1 MTKSLHNFPDFI
13 QTAWN
18 KSGFTSLTD
27 IQERAIPDQIDNKD
41 MIIESPTGTG
51 KTLAYALPALSKLSA
66 EIKNAQVLFLA
77 PTRELAMQIYDVCQK
92 FTENS
97 GLSGASLIGGANMQR
112 QLDKLKKKPQYIV
125 GTPGRVKE
133 LIQNKKL
140 KVHDVKTIVID
151 EADHII
157 EAGFNGDVE
166 QVIGA
171 TLKDRQLVFV
181 SATINKKTEDWSRK
195 LAVDPVVVKVQKE
208 AVESQ
213 VTHTFMVSEYRDKVD
228 NLRKLIRH
236 TPDIKAMVFIN
247 SSMKMDEFAS
257 KLEYKKIKL
266 GVLAGNS
273 TKQERQKVLNDFKNG
288 KIPVLLTTDVATRGL
303 DIPDVT
309 HVVHFELP
317 EDVKQ
322 YVHRSGRTGRMG
334 KEGTVVSLVTKAE
347 LSSVKKWTAKMNV
360 TLQKQHLEKGQVVI
374 EEKNKTSY
382 NERGSKQDNKVS
394 KQKTS
399 VSKKNRESDNKRS

>member
-1 MTKSLHNFPDFI
+1 MTQSLQNFPEFI
-13 QTAWN
+13 RNAWD
-18 KSGFTSLTD
+18 KSGFSAFTD
-27 IQERAIPDQIDNKD
+27 IQERAIPEQLENKD
-41 MIIESPTGTG
+41 LIIESPTGTG
-51 KTLAYALPALSKLSA
+51 KTLAYALPALSKLNP
-66 EIKNAQVLFLA
+66 EVKNAQVLFLA

-112 QLDKLKKKPQYIV
+112 QLDKLKKKPQFIV

-140 KVHDVKTIVID
+140 KVHEVKTIVID

-166 QVIGA
+166 QVIAA

-181 SATINKKTEDWSRK
+181 SATINNKTEDWSKK
-195 LAVDPVVVKVQKE
+195 LAVTPVIVKVEKDLVKSE
-208 AVESQ
+208 VA
-213 VTHTFMVSEYRDKVD
+213 HTFMVSDYRDKVE

-236 TPDIKAMVFIN
+236 TPGIKAMVFIN
-247 SSMKMDEFAS
+247 SSMKMDEFAT

-273 TKQERQKVLNDFKNG
+273 TKQDRQRVINDFKNG

-309 HVVHFELP
+309 HVVHFEMP

-347 LSSVKKWTAKMNV
+347 LTSVKKWTAKMNV
-360 TLQKQHLEKGQVVI
+360 PLQKQLLEKGQVIV
-374 EEKNKTSY
+374 EESASKGPSTKRTAPKNEKSMQ
-382 NERGSKQDNKVS
+382 RKSDGSK
-394 KQKTS
+394 
-399 VSKKNRESDNKRS
+399 KRR

>member
-1 MTKSLHNFPDFI
+1 MTQLIHSFPEFI
-13 QTAWN
+13 QNAWS

-27 IQERAIPDQIDNKD
+27 IQERAIPSLLDNKD
-41 MIIESPTGTG
+41 TVIESPTGTG
-51 KTLAYALPALSKLSA
+51 KTLAYALPALAKLDQ
-66 EIKNAQVLFLA
+66 EIKNAQVIFLA
-77 PTRELAMQIYDVCQK
+77 PTRELAMQIYEVCQK

-112 QLDKLKKKPQYIV
+112 QLDKLKKKPQFIV

-140 KVHDVKTIVID
+140 KMHEVKTIVID

-166 QVIGA
+166 QVIAA
-171 TLKDRQLVFV
+171 TLKDRHLVFV
-181 SATINKKTEDWSRK
+181 SATINKKTEDWSNK
-195 LAVDPVVVKVQKE
+195 LAVDPVVIKVEKE
-208 AVESQ
+208 AVTNQ
-213 VTHTFMVSEYRDKVD
+213 VTHTFMISEYRDKVD

-236 TPDIKAMVFIN
+236 TPGIKAIVFIN

-273 TKQERQKVLNDFKNG
+273 TKQERQKVLNDFKRG

-347 LSSVKKWTAKMNV
+347 LSSVKKWTSNLNV
-360 TLQKQHLEKGQVVI
+360 PLQKQLLERGQVLI
-374 EEKNKTSY
+374 EETQKETPKKQTAPKNGKPLSRKP
-382 NERGSKQDNKVS
+382 NPDLKRRDSKDN
-394 KQKTS
+394 
-399 VSKKNRESDNKRS
+399 RS

>member
-1 MTKSLHNFPDFI
+1 MTQLIHSFPEFI
-13 QTAWN
+13 QNAWN

-27 IQERAIPDQIDNKD
+27 IQERAMPNLLENKD
-41 MIIESPTGTG
+41 IVIESPTGTG
-51 KTLAYALPALSKLSA
+51 KTLAYALPALAKLDP
-66 EIKNAQVLFLA
+66 ETKNAQVVFLA
-77 PTRELAMQIYDVCQK
+77 PTRELAMQIYEVCQK

-140 KVHDVKTIVID
+140 KVHEVKTIVID

-181 SATINKKTEDWSRK
+181 SATINKKTEDWSNK
-195 LAVDPVVVKVQKE
+195 LAVEPSIIKVEKQE
-208 AVESQ
+208 TANQ
-213 VTHTFMVSEYRDKVD
+213 VTHSFMVSEYRDKVD

-236 TPDIKAMVFIN
+236 TPGIKAIVFIN

-273 TKQERQKVLNDFKNG
+273 TKQERQKVLNDFKRG

-309 HVVHFELP
+309 HVVHLELP

-334 KEGTVVSLVTKAE
+334 KEGMVVSLVTKSE
-347 LSSVKKWTAKMNV
+347 LSSVKKWTANIDV
-360 TLQKQHLEKGQVVI
+360 PLQKQLLERGNVVI
-374 EEKNKTSY
+374 EDIQKNTFKKQSPQK
-382 NERGSKQDNKVS
+382 NGVPANKKPFSAKKKRDSKDS
-394 KQKTS
+394 
-399 VSKKNRESDNKRS
+399 R

>member
-394 KQKTS
+394 QQKTS
-399 VSKKNRESDNKRS
+399 VNKKNRESDKKRS

>member
-1 MTKSLHNFPDFI
+1 MTQSLHNFPEFI
-13 QTAWN
+13 QNAWN
-18 KSGFTSLTD
+18 KSGFSALTD
-27 IQERAIPDQIDNKD
+27 IQERSIPDQLKNKD
-41 MIIESPTGTG
+41 LIIESPTGTG
-51 KTLAYALPALSKLSA
+51 KTLAYALPALSKLNP
-66 EIKNAQVLFLA
+66 EVKNAQVLFLA
-77 PTRELAMQIYDVCQK
+77 PTRELAMQIYEVCQK

-97 GLSGASLIGGANMQR
+97 GFSGASLIGGANMQR

-140 KVHDVKTIVID
+140 KVHEVKTIVID

-166 QVIGA
+166 QVIAA

-181 SATINKKTEDWSRK
+181 SATINNKTEDWSRK
-195 LAVDPVVVKVQKE
+195 LAVDPVVVKVEKE
-208 AVESQ
+208 SVKSE
-213 VTHTFMVSEYRDKVD
+213 VTHTFMVSDYRDKVD

-236 TPDIKAMVFIN
+236 TPGIKAMVFIN
-247 SSMKMDEFAS
+247 SSMKMDEFAT

-309 HVVHFELP
+309 HVVHFEMP

-334 KEGTVVSLVTKAE
+334 KEGTVVSLVTKTE
-347 LSSVKKWTAKMNV
+347 LTSVKKWTAKMNV
-360 TLQKQHLEKGQVVI
+360 PLQKQFLEQGQVI
-374 EEKNKTSY
+374 IKEDSEKARTSDKRLAAPKSAKPAHLKS
-382 NERGSKQDNKVS
+382 E
-394 KQKTS
+394 T
-399 VSKKNRESDNKRS
+399 SKKRR

>member
-1 MTKSLHNFPDFI
+1 MTQSLQNFPEFI
-13 QTAWN
+13 RNAWD
-18 KSGFTSLTD
+18 KSGFSAFTD
-27 IQERAIPDQIDNKD
+27 IQERAIPEQLENKD
-41 MIIESPTGTG
+41 LIIESPTGTG
-51 KTLAYALPALSKLSA
+51 KTLAYALPALSKLNP
-66 EIKNAQVLFLA
+66 EVKNAQVLFLA

-112 QLDKLKKKPQYIV
+112 QLDKLKKKPQFIV

-140 KVHDVKTIVID
+140 KVHEVKTIVID

-166 QVIGA
+166 QVIAA

-181 SATINKKTEDWSRK
+181 SATINNKTEDWSRK
-195 LAVDPVVVKVQKE
+195 LAVEPVIVKVEKDLVKSE
-208 AVESQ
+208 
-213 VTHTFMVSEYRDKVD
+213 VTHTFMVSDYRDKVE

-236 TPDIKAMVFIN
+236 TPGIKAMVFIN
-247 SSMKMDEFAS
+247 SSMKMDEFAT

-273 TKQERQKVLNDFKNG
+273 TKQDRQRVINDFKNG

-309 HVVHFELP
+309 HVVHFEMP

-347 LSSVKKWTAKMNV
+347 LTSVKKWTTKMNV
-360 TLQKQHLEKGQVVI
+360 PLQKQLLEKGQVIV
-374 EEKNKTSY
+374 EESASKGPSTKRTAPKNEKSMQRKTD
-382 NERGSKQDNKVS
+382 GSK
-394 KQKTS
+394 
-399 VSKKNRESDNKRS
+399 KRR

>member
-1 MTKSLHNFPDFI
+1 MTEQIHSFPEYI

-27 IQERAIPDQIDNKD
+27 IQERAIPKLIENKD
-41 MIIESPTGTG
+41 IVIESPTGTG
-51 KTLAYALPALSKLSA
+51 KTLAYVLPALAKLDP
-66 EIKNAQVLFLA
+66 EIKNAQAVFLA
-77 PTRELAMQIYDVCQK
+77 PTRELAMQIYEVCQK

-112 QLDKLKKKPQYIV
+112 QLDKLKKKPQFIV

-140 KVHDVKTIVID
+140 KMHEVKTIVID

-166 QVIGA
+166 QVIAA

-181 SATINKKTEDWSRK
+181 SATINKKTEDWSK
-195 LAVDPVVVKVQKE
+195 KF
-208 AVESQ
+208 AVEPAVIKVEKQ
-213 VTHTFMVSEYRDKVD
+213 AEANKVKHTFMVSDYRDKVD

-236 TPDIKAMVFIN
+236 TPGIKAIVFIN

-273 TKQERQKVLNDFKNG
+273 TKQERQKVLNDFKKG

-347 LSSVKKWTAKMNV
+347 LSSIKKWTTNMNV
-360 TLQKQHLEKGQVVI
+360 PLHKQHLERGNIVI
-374 EEKNKTSY
+374 EDIQKETEKKKAAPNNGQLQNRKT
-382 NERGSKQDNKVS
+382 NGI
-394 KQKTS
+394 
-399 VSKKNRESDNKRS
+399 KKKRD

>member
-1 MTKSLHNFPDFI
+1 MTQLIHSFPEFI
-13 QTAWN
+13 QNAWN

-27 IQERAIPDQIDNKD
+27 IQERAMPNLLENKD
-41 MIIESPTGTG
+41 IVIESPTGTG
-51 KTLAYALPALSKLSA
+51 KTLAYALPALAKLDP
-66 EIKNAQVLFLA
+66 ETKNAQVVFLA
-77 PTRELAMQIYDVCQK
+77 PTRELAMQIYEVCQK

-140 KVHDVKTIVID
+140 KVHEVKTIVID

-181 SATINKKTEDWSRK
+181 SATINKKTEDWSNK
-195 LAVDPVVVKVQKE
+195 LAVEPSIIKVEKQE
-208 AVESQ
+208 TANQ
-213 VTHTFMVSEYRDKVD
+213 VTHSFMVSEYRDKVD

-236 TPDIKAMVFIN
+236 TPGIKAIVFIN

-273 TKQERQKVLNDFKNG
+273 TKQERQKVLNDFKRG

-309 HVVHFELP
+309 HVVHLELP

-334 KEGTVVSLVTKAE
+334 KEGMVVSLVTKSE
-347 LSSVKKWTAKMNV
+347 LSSVKKWTANIDV
-360 TLQKQHLEKGQVVI
+360 PLQKQLLERGNVVI
-374 EEKNKTSY
+374 EDIQKNTFKKQSPQK
-382 NERGSKQDNKVS
+382 NGVPANKKPFSAKKERDSKDS
-394 KQKTS
+394 
-399 VSKKNRESDNKRS
+399 R

>member
-1 MTKSLHNFPDFI
+1 MTQSLQNFPEFI
-13 QTAWN
+13 RNAWD
-18 KSGFTSLTD
+18 KSGFSAFTD
-27 IQERAIPDQIDNKD
+27 IQERSIPEQLENKD
-41 MIIESPTGTG
+41 LIIESPTGTG
-51 KTLAYALPALSKLSA
+51 KTLAYALPALSKLNP
-66 EIKNAQVLFLA
+66 EVKNAQVLFLA

-112 QLDKLKKKPQYIV
+112 QLDKLKKKPQFIV

-140 KVHDVKTIVID
+140 KVHEVKTIVID

-166 QVIGA
+166 QVIAA

-181 SATINKKTEDWSRK
+181 SATINNKTEDWSRK
-195 LAVDPVVVKVQKE
+195 LAVAPVIVKVEKDLVKSE
-208 AVESQ
+208 
-213 VTHTFMVSEYRDKVD
+213 VTHTFMVSDYRDKVE

-236 TPDIKAMVFIN
+236 TPGIKAMVFIN
-247 SSMKMDEFAS
+247 SSMKMDEFAT

-273 TKQERQKVLNDFKNG
+273 TKQDRQKVINDFKNG

-309 HVVHFELP
+309 HVVHFEMP

-347 LSSVKKWTAKMNV
+347 LTSVKKWTAKMNV
-360 TLQKQHLEKGQVVI
+360 PLQKQLLEKGQVIV
-374 EEKNKTSY
+374 EESASKGPSTKRTAPKNEKSMQRKTD
-382 NERGSKQDNKVS
+382 GSK
-394 KQKTS
+394 
-399 VSKKNRESDNKRS
+399 KRR

>member
-1 MTKSLHNFPDFI
+1 MTQSLHIFPEFI
-13 QTAWN
+13 QNAWN
-18 KSGFTSLTD
+18 KSGFSALTD
-27 IQERAIPDQIDNKD
+27 IQERSIPDQLENKD

-51 KTLAYALPALSKLSA
+51 KTLAYALPALSRLNP
-66 EIKNAQVLFLA
+66 EVKNAQVLFLA
-77 PTRELAMQIYDVCQK
+77 PTRELAMQIYEVCQK

-140 KVHDVKTIVID
+140 KVHEVKTIVID

-166 QVIGA
+166 QVIAA

-181 SATINKKTEDWSRK
+181 SATINNKTEDWSNK
-195 LAVDPVVVKVQKE
+195 LAVDPVIVKVEKE
-208 AVESQ
+208 AVKSE
-213 VTHTFMVSEYRDKVD
+213 VKHTFMVSDYRDKVD

-236 TPDIKAMVFIN
+236 TPGIKAMVFIN
-247 SSMKMDEFAS
+247 SSMKMDEFAT

-273 TKQERQKVLNDFKNG
+273 TKQDRQKVLNDFKNG

-309 HVVHFELP
+309 HVVHFEMP

-347 LSSVKKWTAKMNV
+347 LTSVKKWTAKMNV
-360 TLQKQHLEKGQVVI
+360 PLQKQFLDHGEVIIKEDTLKPRTLDKRTSGQKSGKQAHRKSDI
-374 EEKNKTSY
+374 SKNK
-382 NERGSKQDNKVS
+382 R
-394 KQKTS
+394 
-399 VSKKNRESDNKRS
+399 

>member
-1 MTKSLHNFPDFI
+1 MTEQIHSFPEYI
-13 QTAWN
+13 QAAWN

-27 IQERAIPDQIDNKD
+27 IQERAIPKLLENKD
-41 MIIESPTGTG
+41 IVIESPTGTG
-51 KTLAYALPALSKLSA
+51 KTLAYVLPALAKLDP
-66 EIKNAQVLFLA
+66 EIKNAQAVFLA

-112 QLDKLKKKPQYIV
+112 QLDKLKKKPQFIV

-140 KVHDVKTIVID
+140 KMHEVKTIVID

-166 QVIGA
+166 QVIAA

-181 SATINKKTEDWSRK
+181 SATINKKTEDWSKK
-195 LAVDPVVVKVQKE
+195 LAVEPAVIKVEKQAEANQVK
-208 AVESQ
+208 
-213 VTHTFMVSEYRDKVD
+213 HTFMVSDYRDKVD

-236 TPDIKAMVFIN
+236 TPGIKAIVFIN

-257 KLEYKKIKL
+257 RLEYKKIKL

-273 TKQERQKVLNDFKNG
+273 TKQERQKVLNDFKKG

-347 LSSVKKWTAKMNV
+347 LSSIKKWTTNINV
-360 TLQKQHLEKGQVVI
+360 PLQKQLLERGNIVI
-374 EEKNKTSY
+374 EDIQKETEKKEAAPNNGQPQNRKT
-382 NERGSKQDNKVS
+382 NGI
-394 KQKTS
+394 
-399 VSKKNRESDNKRS
+399 KKKRD

>member
-1 MTKSLHNFPDFI
+1 MTQSLQNFPEFI
-13 QTAWN
+13 QNAWN
-18 KSGFTSLTD
+18 KSGFSAFTD
-27 IQERAIPDQIDNKD
+27 IQERAIPEQLENKD
-41 MIIESPTGTG
+41 LIIESPTGTG
-51 KTLAYALPALSKLSA
+51 KTLAYALPALSKLNP

-77 PTRELAMQIYDVCQK
+77 PTRELAMQIYEVCQK
-92 FTENS
+92 FSENS

-112 QLDKLKKKPQYIV
+112 QLDKLKKKPQFIV

-140 KVHDVKTIVID
+140 KVHEVKTIVID

-166 QVIGA
+166 QVIAA

-181 SATINKKTEDWSRK
+181 SATINNKTEDWSRK
-195 LAVDPVVVKVQKE
+195 LAVAPVIVKVEKDLVKSE
-208 AVESQ
+208 VS
-213 VTHTFMVSEYRDKVD
+213 HTFMVSDYRDKVE

-236 TPDIKAMVFIN
+236 TPGIKAMVFIN
-247 SSMKMDEFAS
+247 SSMKMDEFAT

-273 TKQERQKVLNDFKNG
+273 TKQDRQKVINDFKNG

-309 HVVHFELP
+309 HVVHFEMP

-347 LSSVKKWTAKMNV
+347 LTSVKKWTAKMNV
-360 TLQKQHLEKGQVVI
+360 PLQKQLLEKGQVIV
-374 EEKNKTSY
+374 EEGVNKGSSTKRTAPKNEKNMQRKS
-382 NERGSKQDNKVS
+382 EGSK
-394 KQKTS
+394 
-399 VSKKNRESDNKRS
+399 KRR

>member
-51 KTLAYALPALSKLSA
+51 KTLAYALPALSKLNPG
-66 EIKNAQVLFLA
+66 IKNAQVLFLA
-77 PTRELAMQIYDVCQK
+77 PTRELAMQIYEVCQK

-195 LAVDPVVVKVQKE
+195 LAVDPVVVKVQNE

-360 TLQKQHLEKGQVVI
+360 ALQKQLLEKGQVVI

-382 NERGSKQDNKVS
+382 NERGFKQDAKVS
-394 KQKTS
+394 QQKTS
-399 VSKKNRESDNKRS
+399 VSKKNRESDKKRS

>member
-382 NERGSKQDNKVS
+382 NERGSK
-394 KQKTS
+394 
-399 VSKKNRESDNKRS
+399 

>member
-1 MTKSLHNFPDFI
+1 MIHSFPEFI
-13 QTAWN
+13 QTAWD

-27 IQERAIPDQIDNKD
+27 IQESAIPELLANRDVV
-41 MIIESPTGTG
+41 IESPTGTG
-51 KTLAYALPALSKLSA
+51 KTLAYALPALTKLDP
-66 EIKNAQVLFLA
+66 EIKNAQVIFLA
-77 PTRELAMQIYDVCQK
+77 PTRELAMQIYEVCQK

-97 GLSGASLIGGANMQR
+97 SISGASLIGGANMQR
-112 QLDKLKKKPQYIV
+112 QLDKLKKKPQFIV

-140 KVHDVKTIVID
+140 KMHEVKTIVID

-166 QVIGA
+166 QVIAA

-181 SATINKKTEDWSRK
+181 SATINKKTEDWSKK
-195 LAVDPVVVKVQKE
+195 LAIDPIVIKVEKK
-208 AVESQ
+208 AVANEVIHS
-213 VTHTFMVSEYRDKVD
+213 FMLSEYRDKVD

-236 TPDIKAMVFIN
+236 TPGIKAMVFVN

-273 TKQERQKVLNDFKNG
+273 TKQERQKVIMDFKRG

-303 DIPDVT
+303 DIPDIT
-309 HVVHFELP
+309 HVVHLELP
-317 EDVKQ
+317 EDLKQ

-334 KEGTVVSLVTKAE
+334 KSGTVVSLVTKAE
-347 LSSVKKWTAKMNV
+347 LSSIKKWTTNLNV
-360 TLQKQHLEKGQVVI
+360 PLQKQHLERGQVLFEDSSKEPI
-374 EEKNKTSY
+374 KKSATSKN
-382 NERGSKQDNKVS
+382 SKPKFVQKRKDS
-394 KQKTS
+394 KE
-399 VSKKNRESDNKRS
+399 N

>member
-1 MTKSLHNFPDFI
+1 MTQTLQTFPEFI
-13 QTAWN
+13 QNAWN
-18 KSGFTSLTD
+18 KSGFSALTD
-27 IQERAIPDQIDNKD
+27 IQERSIPDQLENKD

-51 KTLAYALPALSKLSA
+51 KTLAYALPALSKLNP
-66 EIKNAQVLFLA
+66 EVKNAQVLFLA
-77 PTRELAMQIYDVCQK
+77 PTRELAMQIYEVCQK

-140 KVHDVKTIVID
+140 KVHEVKTIVID

-181 SATINKKTEDWSRK
+181 SATINNKTEEWSRK
-195 LAVDPVVVKVQKE
+195 LAVDPVVVKVEKD
-208 AVESQ
+208 AVKSE
-213 VTHTFMVSEYRDKVD
+213 VTHTFMVSDYRDKVE

-236 TPDIKAMVFIN
+236 TPGIKAMVFIN
-247 SSMKMDEFAS
+247 SSMKMDEFAT

-273 TKQERQKVLNDFKNG
+273 TKQDRQKVINDFKKG

-309 HVVHFELP
+309 HVVHFEMP

-347 LSSVKKWTAKMNV
+347 LTSVKKWTAKMNV
-360 TLQKQHLEKGQVVI
+360 PLQKQLLEKGQVIV
-374 EEKNKTSY
+374 EDGGSRGAYSDKRPASPKNGKPAQRKSDVPR
-382 NERGSKQDNKVS
+382 ER
-394 KQKTS
+394 
-399 VSKKNRESDNKRS
+399 R

>member
-27 IQERAIPDQIDNKD
+27 IQERALPDQVDNKD

-51 KTLAYALPALSKLSA
+51 KTLAYALPALSKLNPG
-66 EIKNAQVLFLA
+66 IKNAQVLFLA
-77 PTRELAMQIYDVCQK
+77 PTRELAMQIYEVCQK

-213 VTHTFMVSEYRDKVD
+213 VTHTFMVSDYRDKVD

-303 DIPDVT
+303 DIPDIT

-360 TLQKQHLEKGQVVI
+360 TLQKQNLEKGQVVI
-374 EEKNKTSY
+374 EEINKTSY
-382 NERGSKQDNKVS
+382 NERGFKQDTKVS
-394 KQKTS
+394 QQKTS

>member
-1 MTKSLHNFPDFI
+1 MTEQIHSFPEYI

-27 IQERAIPDQIDNKD
+27 IQERAIPKLLENKD
-41 MIIESPTGTG
+41 IVIESPTGTG
-51 KTLAYALPALSKLSA
+51 KTLAYVLPALAKLDP
-66 EIKNAQVLFLA
+66 EIKNAQAVFLA

-112 QLDKLKKKPQYIV
+112 QLDKLKKKPQFIV

-140 KVHDVKTIVID
+140 KMHEVKTIVID

-166 QVIGA
+166 QVIAA

-181 SATINKKTEDWSRK
+181 SATINKKTEDWSK
-195 LAVDPVVVKVQKE
+195 KF
-208 AVESQ
+208 AVEPAVIKVEKQAEANQ
-213 VTHTFMVSEYRDKVD
+213 VKHTFMVSDYRDKVD

-236 TPDIKAMVFIN
+236 TPGIKAIVFIN

-273 TKQERQKVLNDFKNG
+273 TKQERQKVLNDFKKG

-347 LSSVKKWTAKMNV
+347 LSSIKKWTTNMNV
-360 TLQKQHLEKGQVVI
+360 PLHKQHLERGNIVI
-374 EEKNKTSY
+374 EDIQKETEKKKAAPNNGQLQNRKT
-382 NERGSKQDNKVS
+382 NGI
-394 KQKTS
+394 
-399 VSKKNRESDNKRS
+399 KKKRD

>member
-1 MTKSLHNFPDFI
+1 MTQLIHSFPEFI
-13 QTAWN
+13 QNAWN

-27 IQERAIPDQIDNKD
+27 IQECAIPSLLENKD
-41 MIIESPTGTG
+41 IVIESPTGTG
-51 KTLAYALPALSKLSA
+51 KTLAYALPALAKLDL
-66 EIKNAQVLFLA
+66 EVKNAQVIFLA
-77 PTRELAMQIYDVCQK
+77 PTRELAMQIYEVCQK

-97 GLSGASLIGGANMQR
+97 GISGASLIGGANMQR

-140 KVHDVKTIVID
+140 KVHEVKTIVID

-166 QVIGA
+166 QVISA
-171 TLKDRQLVFV
+171 TLKNRQLVFV
-181 SATINKKTEDWSRK
+181 SATINKKTEDWSSK
-195 LAVDPVVVKVQKE
+195 LAVEPSIIKVDKQKT
-208 AVESQ
+208 ANQ

-236 TPDIKAMVFIN
+236 TPGIKAIVFIN

-273 TKQERQKVLNDFKNG
+273 TKQERQKVLNDFKRG

-309 HVVHFELP
+309 HVVHLELP

-334 KEGTVVSLVTKAE
+334 KAGIVVSLVTKAE
-347 LSSVKKWTAKMNV
+347 LSSVKKWTANINV
-360 TLQKQHLEKGQVVI
+360 PLQKQLLERGNVVI
-374 EEKNKTSY
+374 EDIEKNSVKKYSHQKD
-382 NERGSKQDNKVS
+382 GKPANKKS
-394 KQKTS
+394 APGNK
-399 VSKKNRESDNKRS
+399 KKN

>member
-1 MTKSLHNFPDFI
+1 MTQSLQNFPEFI
-13 QTAWN
+13 RNAWD
-18 KSGFTSLTD
+18 KSGFSAFTD
-27 IQERAIPDQIDNKD
+27 IQERSIPEQLENKD
-41 MIIESPTGTG
+41 LIIESPTGTG
-51 KTLAYALPALSKLSA
+51 KTLAYALPALSKLNP
-66 EIKNAQVLFLA
+66 EVKNAQVLFLA

-112 QLDKLKKKPQYIV
+112 QLDKLKKKPQFIV

-140 KVHDVKTIVID
+140 KVHEVKTIVID

-166 QVIGA
+166 QVIAA

-181 SATINKKTEDWSRK
+181 SATINNKTEDWSRK
-195 LAVDPVVVKVQKE
+195 LAVAPVIVKVEKDLVKSE
-208 AVESQ
+208 
-213 VTHTFMVSEYRDKVD
+213 VTHTFMVSDYRDKVE

-236 TPDIKAMVFIN
+236 TPGIKAMVFIN
-247 SSMKMDEFAS
+247 SSMKMDEFAT

-273 TKQERQKVLNDFKNG
+273 TKQDRQKVINDFKNG

-309 HVVHFELP
+309 HVVHFEMP

-347 LSSVKKWTAKMNV
+347 LTSVKKWTAKMNV
-360 TLQKQHLEKGQVVI
+360 PLQKQLLEKGQVIV
-374 EEKNKTSY
+374 EESASKGPSTKRTAPKNEKNMQRKTD
-382 NERGSKQDNKVS
+382 GSK
-394 KQKTS
+394 
-399 VSKKNRESDNKRS
+399 KRR

>member
-1 MTKSLHNFPDFI
+1 MTQLIHSFPEFI
-13 QTAWN
+13 QNAWD
-18 KSGFTSLTD
+18 KSGFTSFTD
-27 IQERAIPDQIDNKD
+27 IQEQAVPKLLENRDIV
-41 MIIESPTGTG
+41 IESPTGTG
-51 KTLAYALPALSKLSA
+51 KTLAYALPALAKLNP
-66 EIKNAQVLFLA
+66 EVKNAQVIFLA

-92 FTENS
+92 FSENS

-112 QLDKLKKKPQYIV
+112 QLDKLKKKPQFIV

-140 KVHDVKTIVID
+140 KMHEVKTIVID

-171 TLKDRQLVFV
+171 ALKDRQLVFV
-181 SATINKKTEDWSRK
+181 SATINKKTEDWSKK
-195 LAVDPVVVKVQKE
+195 LAVDSSVIKAEKQE
-208 AVESQ
+208 TENQ
-213 VTHTFMVSEYRDKVD
+213 VIHSFMLSDYRDKVE

-236 TPDIKAMVFIN
+236 TPGIKAMVFIN

-273 TKQERQKVLNDFKNG
+273 TKQERQKVLNDFKRG

-334 KEGTVVSLVTKAE
+334 KEGTVVSLVTKSE
-347 LSSVKKWTAKMNV
+347 LSLVKKWTTNLNV
-360 TLQKQHLEKGQVVI
+360 PLQKQHLERGQVVV
-374 EEKNKTSY
+374 EEIQKELKNKQ
-382 NERGSKQDNKVS
+382 NQPKQPKTPQRKSNFNK
-394 KQKTS
+394 KG
-399 VSKKNRESDNKRS
+399 RD

>member
-1 MTKSLHNFPDFI
+1 MIHSFPEFI
-13 QTAWN
+13 QNAWN

-27 IQERAIPDQIDNKD
+27 IQERAIPSLLENKD
-41 MIIESPTGTG
+41 VVIESPTGTG
-51 KTLAYALPALSKLSA
+51 KTLAYALPALAKLKP
-66 EIKNAQVLFLA
+66 EIKNAQVVFLA
-77 PTRELAMQIYDVCQK
+77 PTRELAMQIYEVCQK

-140 KVHDVKTIVID
+140 KVHEVKTIVID

-157 EAGFNGDVE
+157 EAGFNNDVE
-166 QVIGA
+166 QVINA
-171 TLKDRQLVFV
+171 TLRDRQLVFV
-181 SATINKKTEDWSRK
+181 SATINKKTEDWSSK
-195 LAVDPVVVKVQKE
+195 LAVEPIVIKVDKQE
-208 AVESQ
+208 TASQ

-236 TPDIKAMVFIN
+236 TPGIKAMVFVN
-247 SSMKMDEFAS
+247 SSIKMDEFAS

-273 TKQERQKVLNDFKNG
+273 TKQERQKVINDFKRG

-309 HVVHFELP
+309 HVVHLELP
-317 EDVKQ
+317 EDIKQ
-322 YVHRSGRTGRMG
+322 YVHRSGRTGRMS

-347 LSSVKKWTAKMNV
+347 LSSVKKWTSNLNV
-360 TLQKQHLEKGQVVI
+360 PLQKQLLERGNVVI
-374 EEKNKTSY
+374 EEVQNNSQHKNGKP
-382 NERGSKQDNKVS
+382 VI
-394 KQKTS
+394 
-399 VSKKNRESDNKRS
+399 KKSTPKKRNS

>member
-1 MTKSLHNFPDFI
+1 MTQLIQNFPEFI
-13 QTAWN
+13 QNAWD
-18 KSGFTSLTD
+18 KSGFSAFTD
-27 IQERAIPDQIDNKD
+27 IQERAIPEQLENKD
-41 MIIESPTGTG
+41 LIIESPTGTG
-51 KTLAYALPALSKLSA
+51 KTLAYALPALSKLNA
-66 EIKNAQVLFLA
+66 EVKNAQVLFLA
-77 PTRELAMQIYDVCQK
+77 PTRELAMQIYEVCQK

-112 QLDKLKKKPQYIV
+112 QLDKLKKKPQFIV

-140 KVHDVKTIVID
+140 KVHEVKTIVID

-166 QVIGA
+166 QVIAA

-181 SATINKKTEDWSRK
+181 SATINNKTEDWSRK
-195 LAVDPVVVKVQKE
+195 LAVSPIIVKVEKDLVKSE
-208 AVESQ
+208 
-213 VTHTFMVSEYRDKVD
+213 VTHTFMVSDYRDKVE

-236 TPDIKAMVFIN
+236 TPGIKAMVFIN
-247 SSMKMDEFAS
+247 SSMKMDEFAT

-273 TKQERQKVLNDFKNG
+273 TKQDRQKVINDFKNG

-309 HVVHFELP
+309 HVVHFEMP

-347 LSSVKKWTAKMNV
+347 LTSVKKWTAKMNV
-360 TLQKQHLEKGQVVI
+360 PLQKQLLEKGQVIV
-374 EEKNKTSY
+374 EEGTSKGPSTKRTAPNNDKNMQRKS
-382 NERGSKQDNKVS
+382 E
-394 KQKTS
+394 
-399 VSKKNRESDNKRS
+399 VSKKRR

>member
-1 MTKSLHNFPDFI
+1 MTQQINEFPEFI
-13 QTAWN
+13 QNAWN
-18 KSGFTSLTD
+18 KSGFTSLTT
-27 IQERAIPDQIDNKD
+27 IQERAFPSLLENKD
-41 MIIESPTGTG
+41 IVIESPTGTG
-51 KTLAYALPALSKLSA
+51 KTIAYGLPALAKINA
-66 EIKNAQVLFLA
+66 EIKNAQVVFLA
-77 PTRELAMQIYDVCQK
+77 PTRELAMQIFEVCQK

-97 GLSGASLIGGANMQR
+97 GISGASLIGGANMQR
-112 QLDKLKKKPQYIV
+112 QLDKLKKKPQFIV

-140 KVHDVKTIVID
+140 KMHEVKTIVID
-151 EADHII
+151 EADHIV
-157 EAGFNGDVE
+157 EAGFGGDVE

-181 SATINKKTEDWSRK
+181 SATINNKTEEWSKK
-195 LAVDPVVVKVQKE
+195 LADQPDVIKAEKE
-208 AVESQ
+208 TSSNS
-213 VTHTFMVSEYRDKVD
+213 VTHTFMLSEYRDKVD

-236 TPDIKAMVFIN
+236 TPDIKAIVFVN
-247 SSMKMDEFAS
+247 NSMKMDEFAS
-257 KLEYKKIKL
+257 KLEFKKIQL

-273 TKQERQKVLNDFKNG
+273 TKDDRKRVLTDFKRG

-309 HVVHFELP
+309 HVVHLELP

-347 LSSVKKWTAKMNV
+347 LSSVKKWTTKLNV
-360 TLQKQHLEKGQVVI
+360 PLQKQVLKEGQVLIRDEQTKPKNSVAAGKSKVQNRKPNFN
-374 EEKNKTSY
+374 KNK
-382 NERGSKQDNKVS
+382 RD
-394 KQKTS
+394 
-399 VSKKNRESDNKRS
+399 KKDI

>member
-1 MTKSLHNFPDFI
+1 MTEQIHSFPEYI

-27 IQERAIPDQIDNKD
+27 IQERAIPKLLENKD
-41 MIIESPTGTG
+41 IVIESPTGTG
-51 KTLAYALPALSKLSA
+51 KTLAYVLPALAKLDP
-66 EIKNAQVLFLA
+66 EIKNAQALFLA
-77 PTRELAMQIYDVCQK
+77 PTRELAMQIYEVCQK

-112 QLDKLKKKPQYIV
+112 QLDKLKKKPQFIV

-140 KVHDVKTIVID
+140 KMHEVKTIVID

-166 QVIGA
+166 QVIAA

-181 SATINKKTEDWSRK
+181 SATINKKTEDWSKK
-195 LAVDPVVVKVQKE
+195 LAVEPAVIKVEKQAEANQVK
-208 AVESQ
+208 
-213 VTHTFMVSEYRDKVD
+213 HTFMVSDYRDKVD

-236 TPDIKAMVFIN
+236 TPGIKAIVFIN

-257 KLEYKKIKL
+257 RLEYKKIKL

-273 TKQERQKVLNDFKNG
+273 TKQERQKVLNDFKKG

-334 KEGTVVSLVTKAE
+334 KEGTIVSLVTKAE
-347 LSSVKKWTAKMNV
+347 LSSIKKWTTNMNV
-360 TLQKQHLEKGQVVI
+360 PLQKQHLERGNIVI
-374 EEKNKTSY
+374 EDIQKETEKKEAAPNNGQLQNRKT
-382 NERGSKQDNKVS
+382 NGI
-394 KQKTS
+394 
-399 VSKKNRESDNKRS
+399 KKKRD

>member
-1 MTKSLHNFPDFI
+1 MTNLLHNFPDFI

-27 IQERAIPDQIDNKD
+27 IQERAIPDQVDNKD

-51 KTLAYALPALSKLSA
+51 KTLAYALPALSKLNPG
-66 EIKNAQVLFLA
+66 IKNAQVLFLA
-77 PTRELAMQIYDVCQK
+77 PTRELAMQIYEVCQK

-195 LAVDPVVVKVQKE
+195 LSVDPVVVKVQKE

-213 VTHTFMVSEYRDKVD
+213 VTHTFIVSEYRDKVD

-360 TLQKQHLEKGQVVI
+360 TLQKQNLEKGQVVI
-374 EEKNKTSY
+374 EEINKTSY
-382 NERGSKQDNKVS
+382 NERGFKQDTKVS
-394 KQKTS
+394 QQKTS

>member
-1 MTKSLHNFPDFI
+1 MTQSLQNFPEFI
-13 QTAWN
+13 RKAWD
-18 KSGFTSLTD
+18 KSGFSAFTD
-27 IQERAIPDQIDNKD
+27 IQERSIPEQLENKD
-41 MIIESPTGTG
+41 LIIESPTGTG
-51 KTLAYALPALSKLSA
+51 KTLAYALPALSKLNP
-66 EIKNAQVLFLA
+66 EVKNAQVLFLA

-112 QLDKLKKKPQYIV
+112 QLDKLKKKPQFIV

-140 KVHDVKTIVID
+140 KVHEVKTIVID

-166 QVIGA
+166 QVIAA

-181 SATINKKTEDWSRK
+181 SATINNKTEDWSRK
-195 LAVDPVVVKVQKE
+195 LAVAPVIVKVEKDLVKSE
-208 AVESQ
+208 
-213 VTHTFMVSEYRDKVD
+213 VTHTFMVSDYRDKVE

-236 TPDIKAMVFIN
+236 TPGIKAMVFIN
-247 SSMKMDEFAS
+247 SSMKMDEFAT

-273 TKQERQKVLNDFKNG
+273 TKQDRQKVINDFKNG

-309 HVVHFELP
+309 HVVHFEMP

-347 LSSVKKWTAKMNV
+347 LTSVKKWTAKMDV
-360 TLQKQHLEKGQVVI
+360 PLQKQLLEKGQVIV
-374 EEKNKTSY
+374 EESASKGPSIKRTAPKNEKSLQRKTD
-382 NERGSKQDNKVS
+382 GSK
-394 KQKTS
+394 
-399 VSKKNRESDNKRS
+399 KRR

>member
-1 MTKSLHNFPDFI
+1 MIHSFPEFI
-13 QTAWN
+13 QNAWN

-27 IQERAIPDQIDNKD
+27 IQERAIPNLLENKD
-41 MIIESPTGTG
+41 IVIESPTGTG
-51 KTLAYALPALSKLSA
+51 KTLAYALPALAKLDP
-66 EIKNAQVLFLA
+66 ETKNVQVVFLA
-77 PTRELAMQIYDVCQK
+77 PTRELAMQIYEVCQK

-140 KVHDVKTIVID
+140 KVHEVKTIVID

-181 SATINKKTEDWSRK
+181 SATINKKTEDWSNK
-195 LAVDPVVVKVQKE
+195 LAVEPSIIKVEKQE
-208 AVESQ
+208 TANQ
-213 VTHTFMVSEYRDKVD
+213 VTHSFMVSEYRDKVD

-236 TPDIKAMVFIN
+236 TPGIKAIVFIN

-273 TKQERQKVLNDFKNG
+273 TKQERQKVLNDFKRG

-309 HVVHFELP
+309 HVVHLELP

-334 KEGTVVSLVTKAE
+334 KEGMVVSLVTKAE
-347 LSSVKKWTAKMNV
+347 LSSVKKWTANIDV
-360 TLQKQHLEKGQVVI
+360 PLQKQLLERGNVVI
-374 EEKNKTSY
+374 EDIQKNTFKKQSPQK
-382 NERGSKQDNKVS
+382 NGVPANKKPFSDKKKRDSKDS
-394 KQKTS
+394 
-399 VSKKNRESDNKRS
+399 R

>member
-1 MTKSLHNFPDFI
+1 MTQSLQNFPEFI
-13 QTAWN
+13 QNAWN
-18 KSGFTSLTD
+18 KSGFSAFTD
-27 IQERAIPDQIDNKD
+27 IQERAIPEQLENKD
-41 MIIESPTGTG
+41 LIIESPTGTG
-51 KTLAYALPALSKLSA
+51 KTLAYALPALSKLNP
-66 EIKNAQVLFLA
+66 EVKNAQVLFLA

-112 QLDKLKKKPQYIV
+112 QLDKLKKKPQFIV

-140 KVHDVKTIVID
+140 KVHEVKTIVID

-166 QVIGA
+166 QVIAA

-181 SATINKKTEDWSRK
+181 SATINNKTEDWSRK
-195 LAVDPVVVKVQKE
+195 LAVAPVIVKVEKDLVKSE
-208 AVESQ
+208 
-213 VTHTFMVSEYRDKVD
+213 VTHTFMVSDYRDKVE

-236 TPDIKAMVFIN
+236 TPGIKAMVFIN
-247 SSMKMDEFAS
+247 SSMKMDEFAT

-273 TKQERQKVLNDFKNG
+273 TKQDRQKVINDFKNG

-309 HVVHFELP
+309 HVVHFEMP

-347 LSSVKKWTAKMNV
+347 LTSVKKWTGKMNV
-360 TLQKQHLEKGQVVI
+360 PLQKQLLEKGQVIV
-374 EEKNKTSY
+374 EEGTNKGPSTKRTAPKNEKNMQRKS
-382 NERGSKQDNKVS
+382 EGSK
-394 KQKTS
+394 
-399 VSKKNRESDNKRS
+399 KRR

>member
-1 MTKSLHNFPDFI
+1 MTQSLQNFPEFI
-13 QTAWN
+13 RNAWD
-18 KSGFTSLTD
+18 KSGFSAFTD
-27 IQERAIPDQIDNKD
+27 IQERSIPEQLENKD
-41 MIIESPTGTG
+41 LIIESPTGTG
-51 KTLAYALPALSKLSA
+51 KTLAYALPALSKLNP
-66 EIKNAQVLFLA
+66 EVKNAQVLFLA

-112 QLDKLKKKPQYIV
+112 QLDKLKKKPQFIV

-140 KVHDVKTIVID
+140 KVHEVKTIVID

-166 QVIGA
+166 QVIAA

-181 SATINKKTEDWSRK
+181 SATINNKTEDWSRK
-195 LAVDPVVVKVQKE
+195 LAVAPVIVKVEKDLVKSE
-208 AVESQ
+208 
-213 VTHTFMVSEYRDKVD
+213 VTHTFMVSDYRDKVE

-236 TPDIKAMVFIN
+236 TPGIKAMVFIN
-247 SSMKMDEFAS
+247 SSMKMDEFAT

-273 TKQERQKVLNDFKNG
+273 TKQDRQKVINDFKNG

-309 HVVHFELP
+309 HVVHFEMP

-347 LSSVKKWTAKMNV
+347 LTSVKKWTAKMDV
-360 TLQKQHLEKGQVVI
+360 PLQKQLLEKGQVIV
-374 EEKNKTSY
+374 EESASKGPSTKRTAPKNEKSMQRKT
-382 NERGSKQDNKVS
+382 D
-394 KQKTS
+394 
-399 VSKKNRESDNKRS
+399 VSKKRR

>member
-1 MTKSLHNFPDFI
+1 MTEQIHSFPEYI
-13 QTAWN
+13 QAAWN

-27 IQERAIPDQIDNKD
+27 IQERAIPKLLENKD
-41 MIIESPTGTG
+41 IVIESPTGTG
-51 KTLAYALPALSKLSA
+51 KTLAYVLPALAKLDP
-66 EIKNAQVLFLA
+66 EIKNAQAVFLA
-77 PTRELAMQIYDVCQK
+77 PTRELAMQIYDVCQN

-112 QLDKLKKKPQYIV
+112 QLDKLKKKPQFIV

-140 KVHDVKTIVID
+140 KMHEVKTIVID

-166 QVIGA
+166 QVIAA

-181 SATINKKTEDWSRK
+181 SATINKKTEDWSKK
-195 LAVDPVVVKVQKE
+195 LAVEPAVIKVEKQAEANQVK
-208 AVESQ
+208 
-213 VTHTFMVSEYRDKVD
+213 HTFMVSDYRDKVD

-236 TPDIKAMVFIN
+236 TPGIKAIVFIN

-257 KLEYKKIKL
+257 RLEYKKIKL

-273 TKQERQKVLNDFKNG
+273 TKQERQKVLNDFKKG

-347 LSSVKKWTAKMNV
+347 LSSIKKWTTNINV
-360 TLQKQHLEKGQVVI
+360 PLQKQLLERGNIVI
-374 EEKNKTSY
+374 EDIQKETEKKEAAPNNGQPQNRKT
-382 NERGSKQDNKVS
+382 NGI
-394 KQKTS
+394 
-399 VSKKNRESDNKRS
+399 KKKRD

>member
-1 MTKSLHNFPDFI
+1 MTQSLQNFPEFI
-13 QTAWN
+13 RNAWN
-18 KSGFTSLTD
+18 KSGFSAFTD
-27 IQERAIPDQIDNKD
+27 IQERSIPEQLENKD
-41 MIIESPTGTG
+41 LIIESPTGTG
-51 KTLAYALPALSKLSA
+51 KTLAYALPALSKLNP
-66 EIKNAQVLFLA
+66 EVKNAQVLFLA

-112 QLDKLKKKPQYIV
+112 QLDKLKKKPQFIV

-140 KVHDVKTIVID
+140 KVHEVKTIVID

-166 QVIGA
+166 QVIAA

-181 SATINKKTEDWSRK
+181 SATINNKTEDWSRK
-195 LAVDPVVVKVQKE
+195 LAVAPVIVKVEKDLVKSE
-208 AVESQ
+208 
-213 VTHTFMVSEYRDKVD
+213 VTHTFMVSDYRDKVE

-236 TPDIKAMVFIN
+236 TPGIKAMVFIN
-247 SSMKMDEFAS
+247 SSMKMDEFAT

-273 TKQERQKVLNDFKNG
+273 TKQDRQKVVNDFKNG

-309 HVVHFELP
+309 HVVHFEMP

-347 LSSVKKWTAKMNV
+347 LTSVKKWTAKMNV
-360 TLQKQHLEKGQVVI
+360 PLQKQLLEKGQVIV
-374 EEKNKTSY
+374 EEGASRGPSTKRPAPKNEKSMQ
-382 NERGSKQDNKVS
+382 RKSDGSK
-394 KQKTS
+394 
-399 VSKKNRESDNKRS
+399 KRR

>member
-1 MTKSLHNFPDFI
+1 MTQSLQNFPEFI
-13 QTAWN
+13 RNAWD
-18 KSGFTSLTD
+18 KSGFSAFTD
-27 IQERAIPDQIDNKD
+27 IQERSIPEQLENKD
-41 MIIESPTGTG
+41 LIIESPTGTG
-51 KTLAYALPALSKLSA
+51 KTLAYALPALSKLNP
-66 EIKNAQVLFLA
+66 EVKNAQVLFLA

-112 QLDKLKKKPQYIV
+112 QLDKLKKKPQFIV

-140 KVHDVKTIVID
+140 KVHEVKTIVID

-166 QVIGA
+166 QVIAA

-181 SATINKKTEDWSRK
+181 SATINNKTEDWSRK
-195 LAVDPVVVKVQKE
+195 LAVAPVIVKVEKDLVKSE
-208 AVESQ
+208 
-213 VTHTFMVSEYRDKVD
+213 VTHTFMVSDYRDKVE

-236 TPDIKAMVFIN
+236 TPGIKAMVFIN
-247 SSMKMDEFAS
+247 SSMKMDEFAT

-273 TKQERQKVLNDFKNG
+273 TKQDRQKVINDFKNG

-309 HVVHFELP
+309 HVVHFEMP

-347 LSSVKKWTAKMNV
+347 LTSVKKWTANMNV
-360 TLQKQHLEKGQVVI
+360 PLQKQLLEKGQVIV
-374 EEKNKTSY
+374 EESASKGPSTKRTAPKNEKSMQRKTD
-382 NERGSKQDNKVS
+382 GSK
-394 KQKTS
+394 
-399 VSKKNRESDNKRS
+399 KRR

>member
-1 MTKSLHNFPDFI
+1 MTQSLQNFPEFI
-13 QTAWN
+13 RNAWN
-18 KSGFTSLTD
+18 KSGFSAFTD
-27 IQERAIPDQIDNKD
+27 IQERSIPEQLENKD
-41 MIIESPTGTG
+41 LIIESPTGTG
-51 KTLAYALPALSKLSA
+51 KTLAYALPALSKLNP
-66 EIKNAQVLFLA
+66 EVKNAQVLFLA

-112 QLDKLKKKPQYIV
+112 QLDKLKKKPQFIV

-140 KVHDVKTIVID
+140 KVHEVKTIVID

-166 QVIGA
+166 QVIAA

-181 SATINKKTEDWSRK
+181 SATINNKTEDWSRK
-195 LAVDPVVVKVQKE
+195 LAVAPVIVKVEKDLVKSE
-208 AVESQ
+208 
-213 VTHTFMVSEYRDKVD
+213 VTHTFMVSDYRDKVE

-236 TPDIKAMVFIN
+236 TPGIKAMVFIN
-247 SSMKMDEFAS
+247 SSMKMDEFAT

-273 TKQERQKVLNDFKNG
+273 TKQDRQKVINDFKNG

-309 HVVHFELP
+309 HVVHFEMP

-347 LSSVKKWTAKMNV
+347 LTSVKKWTAKMNV
-360 TLQKQHLEKGQVVI
+360 PLQKQLLEKGQVIV
-374 EEKNKTSY
+374 EEGASRGPSTKRHAPKNEKSMQ
-382 NERGSKQDNKVS
+382 RKSDGSK
-394 KQKTS
+394 
-399 VSKKNRESDNKRS
+399 KRR

>member
-1 MTKSLHNFPDFI
+1 MTQSLQNFPEFI
-13 QTAWN
+13 RNAWD
-18 KSGFTSLTD
+18 KSGFSAFTD
-27 IQERAIPDQIDNKD
+27 IQERAIPEQLENKD
-41 MIIESPTGTG
+41 LIIESPTGTG
-51 KTLAYALPALSKLSA
+51 KTLAYALPALSKINP
-66 EIKNAQVLFLA
+66 EVKNAQVLFLA

-112 QLDKLKKKPQYIV
+112 QLDKLKKKPQFIV

-140 KVHDVKTIVID
+140 KVHEVKTIVID

-166 QVIGA
+166 QVIAA

-181 SATINKKTEDWSRK
+181 SATINNKTEDWSRK
-195 LAVDPVVVKVQKE
+195 LAVAPVIVKVEKDLVKSE
-208 AVESQ
+208 
-213 VTHTFMVSEYRDKVD
+213 VTHTFMVSDYRDKVE

-236 TPDIKAMVFIN
+236 TPGIKAMVFIN
-247 SSMKMDEFAS
+247 SSMKMDEFAT

-273 TKQERQKVLNDFKNG
+273 TKQDRQRVINDFKNG

-309 HVVHFELP
+309 HVVHFEMP

-347 LSSVKKWTAKMNV
+347 LTSVKKWTAKMNV
-360 TLQKQHLEKGQVVI
+360 PLQKQLLEKGQVIV
-374 EEKNKTSY
+374 EESATKGPSTKRTAPKNEKSMQRKTD
-382 NERGSKQDNKVS
+382 GSK
-394 KQKTS
+394 
-399 VSKKNRESDNKRS
+399 KRR